1 MIELKNVSVVKSGVR
16 LLENLNW
23 KINRGEHWLISG
35 SNGSGKTILLEL
47 LAGNIHAV
55 EGEVCY
61 DFVQGKSW
69 DQRYA
74 ERKAF
79 IQYIP
84 AHAIQ
89 TFSPGH
95 ELFYQQRYY
104 SIGDERTP
112 LVNDILGDEVSRIQT
127 LEFPQSFNM
136 EALLLLPVTRLSNGQ
151 LKKVL
156 ILKTLLRDWPK
167 VLLFDYP
174 FEGLD
179 HQSRRDLADFMD
191 HLARAFDIQ
200 LIIADHDHHLPAA
213 INRKLVVD
221 KCAIR
226 STHTITS
233 DGVAVAS
240 NRQQVNVRS
249 DISDTVPIVEM
260 RNLTIRYGESEI
272 IKKLNWT
279 IRKGERWAL
288 TGKNGSGKTTL
299 FSFIFADHPMAYSE
313 QVYLFGKR
321 RGSGESI
328 WDIKKRINYMGPE
341 LIHFLNLE
349 SYSTPMDYIRQQQKG
364 IAQQK
369 VDEIVLFFQAEQFIH
384 NAMKVLSSGQ
394 LQLTLLM
401 SCLLSDKELLLLDEP
416 FQFLDM
422 DTRQRVNEYLQ
433 AHLHEETTLVLITHY
448 EQDIEHWTRQRLH
461 LG

>member
-1 MIELKNVSVVKSGVR
+1 MIELKNVSIVKSGTH
-16 LLENLNW
+16 LFQNLNW
-23 KINRGEHWLISG
+23 KINRGEHWLITG
-35 SNGSGKTILLEL
+35 SNGSGKTILLEV

-55 EGEVCY
+55 EGAVCY
-61 DFVQGKSW
+61 DFVQGTSW

-74 ERKAF
+74 ERKAS
-79 IQYIP
+79 IHYIP

-89 TFSPGH
+89 TFSVGH
-95 ELFYQQRYY
+95 EVFYQQRYY

-112 LVNDILGDEVSRIQT
+112 LVKDILGDDVLQITT
-127 LEFPQSFNM
+127 LEFPRSFNI

-156 ILKTLLRDWPK
+156 ILKTLLRDLPR

-179 HQSRRDLADFMD
+179 HQSRKDLADFMD
-191 HLARAFDIQ
+191 HLADMGIQ

-213 INRKLVVD
+213 INRKLVLD
-221 KCAIR
+221 KCSIE
-226 STHTITS
+226 STGTVTS
-233 DGVAVAS
+233 APVVSATSSNKINSSRQADSAS
-240 NRQQVNVRS
+240 
-249 DISDTVPIVEM
+249 IVEM
-260 RNLTIRYGESEI
+260 RDLTIRYGEAEI
-272 IKKLNWT
+272 IKNLNWI

-299 FSFIFADHPMAYSE
+299 FSLIFADHPMAYSE

-349 SYSTPMDYIRQQQKG
+349 SYSTPLDYILQQQKG

-369 VDEIVLFFQAEQFIH
+369 VDEIILFFQAQEFMH
-384 NAMKVLSSGQ
+384 NSMKVLSSGQ

-416 FQFLDM
+416 FQFLDIN
-422 DTRQRVNEYLQ
+422 TRYRVSEYLQ
-433 AHLHEETTLVLITHY
+433 AHLHDETTLVLITHY
-448 EQDIEHWTRQRLH
+448 EHDIEHWTRQRLH